1 MDDNMKRIVRIG
13 GLILVN
19 LVVVLLLLEIGLR
32 LAVPVLPEGVA
43 VAVRWVT
50 TGETYAED
58 WQPAWQ
64 DNIDLR
70 YALRPGLENSLQ
82 YGSPTVSFTLSTIE
96 PWDGAGI
103 GFRTDPVDF
112 RVDAVVV
119 GDSFGLCFVER
130 ADCWVE
136 HLAADTGLG
145 IVNLSQPVTGTRSHL
160 RIAQDFATVWEPP
173 LLIWQFF
180 GNDFNDDYQLAV
192 FRDEIEA
199 MSTEEETAEAP
210 ETFYDTLR
218 RNSAL
223 VAVLDTL
230 ATGYFRSE
238 VDPDFI
244 KPHRATYGDN
254 QILQFGGAYE
264 LTALDMS
271 LEQNQIGYELS
282 AEAFADAQE
291 LVNGWDGQLVV
302 VLIPTREEV
311 YQQITAP
318 IMGQEAI
325 ETLASAREEM
335 LSLCE
340 ELELVCYDALP
351 LLQERAMAGEV
362 LYFRDDMHLNP
373 TGNAALAAD
382 LTGWLQANNYLPNT

>member
-1 MDDNMKRIVRIG
+1 MKRMLRVG

-32 LAVPVLPEGVA
+32 LATPLLPEGLA
-43 VAVRWVT
+43 VAARWVT

-64 DNIDLR
+64 DNRDHR
-70 YALRPGLENSLQ
+70 YALRPGVDDSLQ
-82 YGSPTVSFTLSTIE
+82 YGSPSVSFRLSTNE
-96 PWDGAGI
+96 PWEGAGI
-103 GFRTDPVDF
+103 GFRTDPVNF

-130 ADCWVE
+130 DDCWVDQ
-136 HLAADTGLG
+136 LAAETDLG

-160 RIAQDFATVWEPP
+160 RIAQDFASAWEPP
-173 LLIWQFF
+173 LVIWQFF

-199 MSTEEETAEAP
+199 LPAETPAIAP
-210 ETFYDTLR
+210 PTFYDWLR

-230 ATGYFRSE
+230 ATGYFRGE
-238 VDPDFI
+238 VDPDFV
-244 KPHRATYGDN
+244 KPYRAAYGEN
-254 QILQFGGAYE
+254 QVLQFGGAYE
-264 LTALDMS
+264 LNALDMS
-271 LEQNQIGYELS
+271 QEPNQIGYEMS
-282 AEAFADAQE
+282 ADAFAEART
-291 LVNGWDGQLVV
+291 LVQSWDGRLVI

-311 YQQITAP
+311 YAHITAP
-318 IMGQEAI
+318 MMGQEAI
-325 ETLASAREEM
+325 ATLASARESM
-335 LSLCE
+335 LALCD
-340 ELELVCYDALP
+340 ELGLICYDATPALR
-351 LLQERAMAGEV
+351 ERALAGEA

-373 TGNAALAAD
+373 AGNAALAAD
-382 LTGWLQANNYLPNT
+382 LAAWLAENDHMPQP